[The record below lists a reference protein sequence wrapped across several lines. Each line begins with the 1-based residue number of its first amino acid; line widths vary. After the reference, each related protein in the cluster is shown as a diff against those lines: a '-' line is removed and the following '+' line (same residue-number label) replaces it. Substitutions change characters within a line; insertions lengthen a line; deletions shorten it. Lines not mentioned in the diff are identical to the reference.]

1 MSLHDESCIVKTL
14 AIVGLIHSIVTQLHM
29 GQVQVKLIS
38 ASVYP
43 FVREKCK
50 SHLHRHIISSFI
62 YEGI

>member
-14 AIVGLIHSIVTQLHM
+14 AIVVLIHSIVTQLHK
-29 GQVQVKLIS
+29 GQKTQVKLIS

-50 SHLHRHIISSFI
+50 SHLLFHPLYI
-62 YEGI
+62 